1 MSENKYE
8 RIGKEIVQVIGEDNI
23 ESFVHC
29 ATRLRFSVKDRTKID
44 DEAIENIDEVKGV
57 FFNAGQYQ
65 VILGTGTVNKV
76 YAALKGNQP
85 EQDDKLDQNVSSSPR
100 EKGIKRAIRTLADI
114 FIPIIPIIA
123 ATGLFLG
130 LKGVLFNDTVLGVM
144 GMTIKDIP
152 AYLQTLI
159 SVLTDTAFAFLPALI
174 CWSAFRN
181 FGGMPIIGFVI
192 GLMLV
197 SPALPNAYAVADIN
211 SGVEP
216 IMAFGFIP
224 VVGYQGS
231 VLTALVVGILG
242 AKLEK
247 KLRAVMPNALD
258 LIFTPFFVLLA
269 MMITG
274 LLILGPLL
282 HILESGLVTVITQLI
297 QAPLGIG
304 GLLIGF
310 LYPLAVMTGMHHLFI
325 MIETTLLANTGFNPL
340 ITLCAMY
347 GFANAG
353 TCLGITI
360 KAKKQ
365 TVKVTGMSAALTQL
379 LGVSEPAL
387 FGVVMRYSLKPL
399 YVMIACST
407 AGGAILSLLNIKANS
422 YGLAVVL
429 SPLMYIYEWNQ
440 LLVYIIVS
448 ILIFVAA
455 FVITYLFAVPKE
467 VMIEDQSGKESN
479 AKYSQKRAQV
489 SNPLQKKAQQN

>member
-8 RIGKEIVQVIGEDNI
+8 RIGKELIQIIGEDNI
-23 ESFVHC
+23 ESYVHC
-29 ATRLRFSVKDRTKID
+29 ATRLRFSVKDRKKID
-44 DEAIENIDEVKGV
+44 DEAIEKIDEVKGV
-57 FFNAGQYQ
+57 FYNAGQYQ

-76 YAALKGNQP
+76 YSALRGGRP
-85 EQDDKLDQNVSSSPR
+85 DEEEEQESSSSNK
-100 EKGIKRAIRTLADI
+100 EKGIRRAVRTLADI

-130 LKGVLFNDTVLGVM
+130 LKGVLTSDAFLGLI
-144 GMTIKDIP
+144 GKSIEDIP
-152 AYLQTLI
+152 EYLLTLI

-174 CWSAFRN
+174 CWSAFRK
-181 FGGMPIIGFVI
+181 FGGMPVIGFVL

-197 SPALPNAYAVADIN
+197 SPSLPNAYAVADIN

-216 IMAFGFIP
+216 IIAFGFIP
-224 VVGYQGS
+224 IVGYQGS
-231 VLTALVVGILG
+231 VLTALVVGFFG
-242 AKLEK
+242 AKLER

-258 LIFTPFFVLLA
+258 LIFTPFFVLLS

-282 HILESGLVTVITQLI
+282 HFLEAGLVAVVIQLI
-297 QAPLGIG
+297 DIPLGIG

-310 LYPLAVMTGMHHLFI
+310 IYPLAVMTGMHHLFI
-325 MIETTLLANTGFNPL
+325 MIETTMLANTGFNPL

-353 TCLGITI
+353 TCLGITV
-360 KAKKQ
+360 KAKKS
-365 TVKVTGMSAALTQL
+365 TVKVTGASATATQL

-387 FGVVMRYSLKPL
+387 FGVVMRYSTKPL
-399 YVMIACST
+399 YVMIACS
-407 AGGAILSLLNIKANS
+407 AVGGAILSLLNVQANS

-429 SPLMYIYEWNQ
+429 SPLMYIYDWSQ
-440 LLVYIIVS
+440 LLAYLVVS
-448 ILIFVAA
+448 VIIFVAA

-467 VMIEDQSGKESN
+467 VMVEDEEVKVRNVG
-479 AKYSQKRAQV
+479 
-489 SNPLQKKAQQN
+489 

>member
-8 RIGKEIVQVIGEDNI
+8 RIGKELVNVIGEDNI
-23 ESFVHC
+23 ESYVHC
-29 ATRLRFSVKDRTKID
+29 ATRLRFSVKDREKID
-44 DEAIENIDEVKGV
+44 DEAIERIDEVKGV

-76 YAALKGNQP
+76 YSALRGNQP
-85 EQDDKLDQNVSSSPR
+85 HQEDGRQKKEASSNNKD
-100 EKGIKRAIRTLADI
+100 KGIRKAVRTLADI
-114 FIPIIPIIA
+114 FIPIIPIIG

-130 LKGVLFNDTVLGVM
+130 LKGVLFSDAILGSM
-144 GMTIKDIP
+144 GMSVNDVP
-152 AYLQTLI
+152 DYLRTLL

-181 FGGMPIIGFVI
+181 FGGMPIIGFVL

-211 SGVEP
+211 SGVKP

-224 VVGYQGS
+224 VVGYQGK
-231 VLTALVVGILG
+231 VLTALVIGILG

-258 LIFTPFFVLLA
+258 LIFTPFFVLLT
-269 MMITG
+269 MMVTG

-282 HILESGLVTVITQLI
+282 HFVEMGLVTVITQLI
-297 QAPLGIG
+297 HAPFGIG

-325 MIETTLLANTGFNPL
+325 AVETTLLANTGFNPL

-353 TCLGITI
+353 TCLGITL
-360 KAKKQ
+360 KAKKS
-365 TVKVTGMSAALTQL
+365 TVKVAGLSATLTQL

-387 FGVVMRYSLKPL
+387 FGVVMRYSMKPL
-399 YVMIACST
+399 YVMIGCS
-407 AGGAILSLLNIKANS
+407 AVGGAILSILNIKANS
-422 YGLAVVL
+422 YGLAVLL

-440 LLVYIIVS
+440 LIVYIVVS
-448 ILIFVAA
+448 ILVFTAA
-455 FVITYLFAVPKE
+455 LIITYLFAVPKE
-467 VMIEDQSGKESN
+467 VMVEDRSQKLSN
-479 AKYSQKRAQV
+479 AS
-489 SNPLQKKAQQN
+489 

>member
-8 RIGKEIVQVIGEDNI
+8 RIGKEIIRVIGEDNI
-23 ESFVHC
+23 ESYVHC
-29 ATRLRFSVKDRTKID
+29 ATRLRFSVKNREKIND
-44 DEAIENIDEVKGV
+44 DDIEEIDEVKGV
-57 FFNAGQYQ
+57 FYNAGQYQ

-76 YAALKGNQP
+76 YNALRGNQP
-85 EQDDKLDQNVSSSPR
+85 EQDVQTKKENSTNQKER
-100 EKGIKRAIRTLADI
+100 GIRKAVRTLADI
-114 FIPIIPIIA
+114 FIPIIPIIG

-130 LKGVLFNDTVLGVM
+130 LKGVLFSEVFLNLLGM
-144 GMTIKDIP
+144 SPNDIP
-152 AYLQTLI
+152 SDLQTLI

-181 FGGMPIIGFVI
+181 FGGMPIIGFVL

-242 AKLEK
+242 AKLER
-247 KLRAVMPNALD
+247 KLRAIMPNALD

-269 MMITG
+269 MLGTG
-274 LLILGPLL
+274 LLVLGPLL
-282 HILESGLVTVITQLI
+282 HFVEAGLITVVTQLI
-297 QAPLGIG
+297 DAPLGIG
-304 GLLIGF
+304 GLIIGF
-310 LYPLAVMTGMHHLFI
+310 IYPLAVMTGMHHLFI
-325 MIETTLLANTGFNPL
+325 MIETTLIANTGFNPL

-353 TCLGITI
+353 TCLAITI
-360 KAKKQ
+360 KAKKS
-365 TVKVTGMSAALTQL
+365 TVKVMGASATATQI

-387 FGVVMRYSLKPL
+387 FGVVMRYSMKPL
-399 YVMIACST
+399 YVMIACS
-407 AGGAILSLLNIKANS
+407 AVGGAILSLLNIQANS

-440 LLVYIIVS
+440 LAVYLVVS

-455 FVITYLFAVPKE
+455 LIITYLFAVPKE
-467 VMIEDQSGKESN
+467 VMVEDQEQKLSN
-479 AKYSQKRAQV
+479 V
-489 SNPLQKKAQQN
+489 G

>member
-1 MSENKYE
+1 LSEKKYE
-8 RIGKEIVQVIGEDNI
+8 RIGNEIVAVIGEDNI
-23 ESFVHC
+23 ESYVHC
-29 ATRLRFSVKDRTKID
+29 ATRLRFSVKDREVID
-44 DEAIENIDEVKGV
+44 DEAIERIDEVKGV
-57 FFNAGQYQ
+57 FYNAGQYQ
-65 VILGTGTVNKV
+65 VILGAGTVNKV
-76 YAALKGNQP
+76 YAALKGSQL
-85 EQDDKLDQNVSSSPR
+85 DDEMQSPVGSTKKD
-100 EKGIKRAIRTLADI
+100 KGIRKAVRTLADI

-130 LKGVLFNDTVLGVM
+130 LKGVVFSDAFLGLL
-144 GMTIKDIP
+144 GMSNGDIP
-152 AYLQTLI
+152 NYFQTLI

-181 FGGMPIIGFVI
+181 FGGMPIIGFVV

-211 SGVEP
+211 SGVDP

-231 VLTALVVGILG
+231 VLTALVVGIIG

-258 LIFTPFFVLLA
+258 LIFTPFLVLLS

-274 LLILGPLL
+274 LLVLGPLL
-282 HILESGLVTVITQLI
+282 HFVEMGLVNVITQLI
-297 QAPLGIG
+297 KAPLGIG
-304 GLLIGF
+304 GLFIGF

-325 MIETTLLANTGFNPL
+325 AIETTLLANTGFNPL

-353 TCLGITI
+353 TCLGITV
-360 KAKKQ
+360 KAKKS
-365 TVKVTGMSAALTQL
+365 TVKVTGYSAAVTQI

-387 FGVVMRYSLKPL
+387 FGVVMRYSMKPL
-399 YVMIACST
+399 YVMIACS
-407 AGGAILSLLNIKANS
+407 AVGGAILSLFSIKANS

-440 LLVYIIVS
+440 LAVYVVVS
-448 ILIFVAA
+448 VLIFVAA

-467 VMIEDQSGKESN
+467 VMVQDKEGMLN
-479 AKYSQKRAQV
+479 NEKSQIAQ
-489 SNPLQKKAQQN
+489 

>member
-8 RIGKEIVQVIGEDNI
+8 RIGKELVNVIGEDNI
-23 ESFVHC
+23 ESYVHC
-29 ATRLRFSVKDRTKID
+29 ATRLRFSVKDREKID
-44 DEAIENIDEVKGV
+44 DEAIERIDEVKGV

-76 YAALKGNQP
+76 YSALRGNQP
-85 EQDDKLDQNVSSSPR
+85 HQEDERQKKEASSNSKD
-100 EKGIKRAIRTLADI
+100 KGIRKAVRTLADI
-114 FIPIIPIIA
+114 FIPIIPIIG

-130 LKGVLFNDTVLGVM
+130 LKGVLFSDAILGSM
-144 GMTIKDIP
+144 GMSVNDVP
-152 AYLQTLI
+152 DYLRTLL

-181 FGGMPIIGFVI
+181 FGGMPIIGFVL

-211 SGVEP
+211 SGVKP

-224 VVGYQGS
+224 VVGYQGK
-231 VLTALVVGILG
+231 VLTALVIGILG

-258 LIFTPFFVLLA
+258 LIFTPFFVLLT
-269 MMITG
+269 MMVTG

-282 HILESGLVTVITQLI
+282 HFVEMGLVTVITQLI
-297 QAPLGIG
+297 HAPFGIG
-304 GLLIGF
+304 GLLIGL

-325 MIETTLLANTGFNPL
+325 AVETTLLANTGFNPL

-353 TCLGITI
+353 TCLGITL
-360 KAKKQ
+360 KAKKS
-365 TVKVTGMSAALTQL
+365 TVKVAGLSATLTQL

-387 FGVVMRYSLKPL
+387 FGVVMRYSMKPL
-399 YVMIACST
+399 YVMIGCS
-407 AGGAILSLLNIKANS
+407 AVGGAILSILNIKANS
-422 YGLAVVL
+422 YGLAVLL

-440 LLVYIIVS
+440 LIVYIVVS
-448 ILIFVAA
+448 ALVFTAALI
-455 FVITYLFAVPKE
+455 ITYLFAVPKE
-467 VMIEDQSGKESN
+467 VMVEDRSQKLSN
-479 AKYSQKRAQV
+479 AS
-489 SNPLQKKAQQN
+489 

>member
-1 MSENKYE
+1 MSENRYE
-8 RIGKEIVQVIGEDNI
+8 RIGKEIINVIGEDNI
-23 ESFVHC
+23 ESYVHC
-29 ATRLRFSVKDRTKID
+29 ATRLRFSVKDREKID
-44 DEAIENIDEVKGV
+44 DEAIEKIDEVKGV

-76 YAALKGNQP
+76 YSALRGDQP
-85 EQDDKLDQNVSSSPR
+85 DQEDEQAKREASSNKKD
-100 EKGIKRAIRTLADI
+100 KGIRKAVRTLADI
-114 FIPIIPIIA
+114 FIPIIPIIG

-130 LKGVLFNDTVLGVM
+130 LKGVLFSDALLGLM
-144 GMTIKDIP
+144 GMSINDIP
-152 AYLQTLI
+152 SYLQTLI

-181 FGGMPIIGFVI
+181 FGGMPIIGFVL

-231 VLTALVVGILG
+231 VLTALVMGILG

-258 LIFTPFFVLLA
+258 LIFTPFFVLLC

-282 HILESGLVTVITQLI
+282 HFVEAGLIMVVTQLI
-297 QAPLGIG
+297 HAPLGIG

-310 LYPLAVMTGMHHLFI
+310 IYPLAVMTGMHHLFI
-325 MIETTLLANTGFNPL
+325 MIETTLIANTGFNPL

-353 TCLGITI
+353 TCLAITI
-360 KAKKQ
+360 KAKKN
-365 TVKVTGMSAALTQL
+365 TVKVMGASATLTQL

-387 FGVVMRYSLKPL
+387 FGVVMRYSMKPL
-399 YVMIACST
+399 YVMIACS
-407 AGGAILSLLNIKANS
+407 AVGGAILSLLNIQANS

-440 LLVYIIVS
+440 LVVYLVVS
-448 ILIFVAA
+448 ILTFAA
-455 FVITYLFAVPKE
+455 ALIITYLFAVPKE
-467 VMIEDQSGKESN
+467 VMVDDQDKKLSN
-479 AKYSQKRAQV
+479 V
-489 SNPLQKKAQQN
+489 S

>member
-1 MSENKYE
+1 MSENKYKRMGDE
-8 RIGKEIVQVIGEDNI
+8 IIDVIGKDNI
-23 ESFVHC
+23 DSYVHC
-29 ATRLRFSVKDRTKID
+29 ATRLRFSIKDRSIID
-44 DEAIENIDEVKGV
+44 DEAIEKIDGVKGV
-57 FFNAGQYQ
+57 FYNAGQYQ

-76 YAALKGNQP
+76 YNALKG
-85 EQDDKLDQNVSSSPR
+85 EQTEQEESEQETPSSSNQV
-100 EKGIKRAIRTLADI
+100 KGIRKAVRTLADI

-130 LKGVLFNDTVLGVM
+130 LKGVLFNDAILGLM
-144 GMTIKDIP
+144 GLTMEDIP
-152 AYLQTLI
+152 SYIPTLI

-181 FGGMPIIGFVI
+181 FGGMPVLGFIV

-197 SPALPNAYAVADIN
+197 SPALPNAYAVADVN
-211 SGVEP
+211 SGVDP

-258 LIFTPFFVLLA
+258 FIFTPFLVLLTL
-269 MMITG
+269 MITG
-274 LLILGPLL
+274 LLVLGPLL
-282 HILESGLVTVITQLI
+282 HFVEAGLIQVVTQLI
-297 QAPLGIG
+297 NVPLGIG
-304 GLLIGF
+304 GLIIGF

-325 MIETTLLANTGFNPL
+325 AIETTLLANTGFNPL

-353 TCLGITI
+353 VVFGITLR
-360 KAKKQ
+360 AKKK
-365 TVKVTGMSAALTQL
+365 TVKVTGLSAAITQL

-387 FGVVMRYSLKPL
+387 FGVVMRYSMKPL
-399 YVMIACST
+399 YVMIACS
-407 AGGAILSLLNIKANS
+407 ALGGAILSLLNVQANS

-429 SPLMYIYEWNQ
+429 SPLMYIYDWSQ
-440 LLVYIIVS
+440 LVAYLVVS
-448 ILIFVAA
+448 ICILLLA
-455 FVITYLFAVPKE
+455 FVITYFFAVPKA
-467 VMIEDQSGKESN
+467 VMVEDDEEPVLHPSVKE
-479 AKYSQKRAQV
+479 A
-489 SNPLQKKAQQN
+489 

>member
-1 MSENKYE
+1 MSENRYE
-8 RIGKEIVQVIGEDNI
+8 RIGKEIVNVIGEDNI
-23 ESFVHC
+23 ESYVHC
-29 ATRLRFSVKDRTKID
+29 ATRLRFSVKNREKID
-44 DEAIENIDEVKGV
+44 DEAIERIDEVKGV

-76 YAALKGNQP
+76 YSALRGNQSGQED
-85 EQDDKLDQNVSSSPR
+85 EQQKNTASSNKKD
-100 EKGIKRAIRTLADI
+100 KGIKRAVRTLADI
-114 FIPIIPIIA
+114 FIPIIPIIG

-130 LKGVLFNDTVLGVM
+130 LKGVLFSDAVLGLM
-144 GMTIKDIP
+144 GMNVNDIP
-152 AYLQTLI
+152 EYLRTLI

-181 FGGMPIIGFVI
+181 FGGMPIIGFVL

-211 SGVEP
+211 SGVKP

-224 VVGYQGS
+224 VVGYQGK

-258 LIFTPFFVLLA
+258 LIFTPFVVLLT

-282 HILESGLVTVITQLI
+282 HFVEMGLVTVITQLI
-297 QAPLGIG
+297 SAPLGIG

-325 MIETTLLANTGFNPL
+325 AVETTLLANTGFNPL

-353 TCLGITI
+353 VCLGITL
-360 KAKKQ
+360 KAKKS
-365 TVKVTGMSAALTQL
+365 TVKVAGLSATLTQL

-387 FGVVMRYSLKPL
+387 FGVVMRYSMKPL
-399 YVMIACST
+399 YVMIACS
-407 AGGAILSLLNIKANS
+407 AVGGAILSLLNIKANS
-422 YGLAVVL
+422 YGLAVLL

-440 LLVYIIVS
+440 LLVYIVVS
-448 ILIFVAA
+448 VLIFVAA
-455 FVITYLFAVPKE
+455 LITTYLFAVPKE
-467 VMIEDQSGKESN
+467 VMVEDRN
-479 AKYSQKRAQV
+479 QKLSKV
-489 SNPLQKKAQQN
+489 S

>member
-1 MSENKYE
+1 MSENKFE
-8 RIGKEIVQVIGEDNI
+8 RIGKEIIHVIGEENI
-23 ESFVHC
+23 ESYVHC
-29 ATRLRFSVKDRTKID
+29 ATRLRFSVKDRSKID
-44 DEAIENIDEVKGV
+44 DEAIEKIDEVKGV
-57 FFNAGQYQ
+57 FYNAGQYQ

-76 YAALKGNQP
+76 YSALKGNQP
-85 EQDDKLDQNVSSSPR
+85 EQEEVQPNKGTSSANK
-100 EKGIKRAIRTLADI
+100 EKGIRRAVRTLADI

-130 LKGVLFNDTVLGVM
+130 LKGVVFSDAFLGLI
-144 GMTIKDIP
+144 GMSMDDIP
-152 AYLQTLI
+152 SYLPALI
-159 SVLTDTAFAFLPALI
+159 SVLTDTAFAFLPAFI

-181 FGGMPIIGFVI
+181 FGGMPVLGFVV

-197 SPALPNAYAVADIN
+197 SPALPNAYAVADAT
-211 SGVEP
+211 SGVDP

-258 LIFTPFFVLLA
+258 LIFTPFLVLLT

-274 LLILGPLL
+274 LLVLGPLL
-282 HILESGLVTVITQLI
+282 HFVEAGLI
-297 QAPLGIG
+297 QVVTLLIDIPLGFG

-325 MIETTLLANTGFNPL
+325 AIETTLLANTGFNPL

-353 TCLGITI
+353 VCFGITL
-360 KAKKQ
+360 KAKKK
-365 TVKVTGMSAALTQL
+365 TVKVTGMSAAFTQL

-387 FGVVMRYSLKPL
+387 FGVVMRYSMKPL
-399 YVMIACST
+399 YVMIACS
-407 AGGAILSLLNIKANS
+407 AVGGAVLSLLSVKANS

-440 LLVYIIVS
+440 LLAYLIVS
-448 ILIFVAA
+448 VITLIAA
-455 FVITYLFAVPKE
+455 FMITYLFAVPKA
-467 VMIEDQSGKESN
+467 VMAEE
-479 AKYSQKRAQV
+479 
-489 SNPLQKKAQQN
+489 

>member
-8 RIGKEIVQVIGEDNI
+8 RIGKELVNVIGEDNI
-23 ESFVHC
+23 ESYVHC
-29 ATRLRFSVKDRTKID
+29 ATRLRFSVKDREKID
-44 DEAIENIDEVKGV
+44 DEAIERIDEVKGV

-76 YAALKGNQP
+76 YSALRGNQP
-85 EQDDKLDQNVSSSPR
+85 HQEDERQKKEASSNSKD
-100 EKGIKRAIRTLADI
+100 KGIRKAVRTLADI
-114 FIPIIPIIA
+114 FIPIIPIIG

-130 LKGVLFNDTVLGVM
+130 LKGVLFSDAILGSM
-144 GMTIKDIP
+144 GMSVNDVP
-152 AYLQTLI
+152 DYLRTLL

-181 FGGMPIIGFVI
+181 FGGMPIIGFVL

-211 SGVEP
+211 SGIKP

-224 VVGYQGS
+224 VVGYQGK
-231 VLTALVVGILG
+231 VLTALVIGVLG

-258 LIFTPFFVLLA
+258 LIFTPFFVLLT
-269 MMITG
+269 MMVTG

-282 HILESGLVTVITQLI
+282 HFVEMGLVMVITQLI
-297 QAPLGIG
+297 HAPFGIG

-325 MIETTLLANTGFNPL
+325 AVETTLLANTGFNPL

-353 TCLGITI
+353 TCLGITL
-360 KAKKQ
+360 KAKKS
-365 TVKVTGMSAALTQL
+365 TVKVAGLSATLTQL

-387 FGVVMRYSLKPL
+387 FGVVMRYSMKPL
-399 YVMIACST
+399 YVMIGCS
-407 AGGAILSLLNIKANS
+407 AVGGAILSILNIKANS
-422 YGLAVVL
+422 YGLAVLL

-440 LLVYIIVS
+440 LIVYIVVS
-448 ILIFVAA
+448 ILVFTAA
-455 FVITYLFAVPKE
+455 LIITYLFAVPKE
-467 VMIEDQSGKESN
+467 VMVEDRSQKLSN
-479 AKYSQKRAQV
+479 AS
-489 SNPLQKKAQQN
+489 

>member
-8 RIGKEIVQVIGEDNI
+8 RIGKEIVNVIGEDNI
-23 ESFVHC
+23 ESYVHC
-29 ATRLRFSVKDRTKID
+29 ATRLRFSVKEREKID
-44 DEAIENIDEVKGV
+44 DEAIEKIDEVKGV

-76 YAALKGNQP
+76 YLALKGDQP
-85 EQDDKLDQNVSSSPR
+85 DQEEPADKKASSNKKD
-100 EKGIKRAIRTLADI
+100 KGIRKGVRTLADI
-114 FIPIIPIIA
+114 FIPIIPIIG

-130 LKGVLFNDTVLGVM
+130 LKGVLFSDALLGLM
-144 GMTIKDIP
+144 GMSIDDIP
-152 AYLQTLI
+152 SYLVTLI

-181 FGGMPIIGFVI
+181 FGGMPIIGFVL

-211 SGVEP
+211 SGIEP

-247 KLRAVMPNALD
+247 RLRAVMPNALD
-258 LIFTPFFVLLA
+258 LIFTPFFVLLC

-282 HILESGLVTVITQLI
+282 HFVETGLITVVTQLI
-297 QAPLGIG
+297 DAPFGIG

-310 LYPLAVMTGMHHLFI
+310 IYPLAVMTGMHHLFI

-353 TCLGITI
+353 TCLAITI
-360 KAKKQ
+360 KAKKSA
-365 TVKVTGMSAALTQL
+365 VKVMGASATATQL

-387 FGVVMRYSLKPL
+387 FGVVMRYSMKPL
-399 YVMIACST
+399 YVMVACS
-407 AGGAILSLLNIKANS
+407 AVGGAILSLLNIQANS

-440 LLVYIIVS
+440 LVVYLVVS

-455 FVITYLFAVPKE
+455 LIITYLFAVPKE
-467 VMIEDQSGKESN
+467 VMEEDQDQKLSN
-479 AKYSQKRAQV
+479 V
-489 SNPLQKKAQQN
+489 S

>member
-1 MSENKYE
+1 MSENRYE
-8 RIGKEIVQVIGEDNI
+8 LIGKEIVNVIGKDNI

-29 ATRLRFSVKDRTKID
+29 ATRLRFSVKDREKID
-44 DEAIENIDEVKGV
+44 DEAVEKIDEVKGV
-57 FFNAGQYQ
+57 FYNAGQYQ
-65 VILGTGTVNKV
+65 VILGTGIVNKV
-76 YAALKGNQP
+76 YSALKGGQP
-85 EQDDKLDQNVSSSPR
+85 GQEDKQIKQEVSMNKKD
-100 EKGIKRAIRTLADI
+100 KGLRKAVRTFADI
-114 FIPIIPIIA
+114 FIPIIPIIG

-130 LKGVLFNDTVLGVM
+130 LKGVLFSDALLGLM
-144 GMTIKDIP
+144 GMSTDDIP
-152 AYLQTLI
+152 SYLMTLI

-181 FGGMPIIGFVI
+181 FGGMPIIGFVL

-258 LIFTPFFVLLA
+258 LIFTPFFVLLC

-282 HILESGLVTVITQLI
+282 HFVETGLITVVTQLMN
-297 QAPLGIG
+297 APLGIG
-304 GLLIGF
+304 GLLIGVI
-310 LYPLAVMTGMHHLFI
+310 YPLAVMTGMHHLFI

-353 TCLGITI
+353 TCLAITI
-360 KAKKQ
+360 KAKKS
-365 TVKVTGMSAALTQL
+365 TVKVMGASATATQL

-387 FGVVMRYSLKPL
+387 FGVVMRYSMKPL
-399 YVMIACST
+399 YVMIACS
-407 AGGAILSLLNIKANS
+407 AVGGAILSILNIKANS

-429 SPLMYIYEWNQ
+429 SPLMYIYESNQ
-440 LLVYIIVS
+440 LAVYIVVS
-448 ILIFVAA
+448 ILIFAA
-455 FVITYLFAVPKE
+455 ALIITYLFAVPKD
-467 VMIEDQSGKESN
+467 VMVEEQDQKLTN
-479 AKYSQKRAQV
+479 V
-489 SNPLQKKAQQN
+489 SL

>member
-1 MSENKYE
+1 MSKNKYE
-8 RIGKEIVQVIGEDNI
+8 RIGKEIVNVIGEDNI
-23 ESFVHC
+23 ESYVHC
-29 ATRLRFSVKDRTKID
+29 ATRLRFSVKDREKID
-44 DEAIENIDEVKGV
+44 DEAIERIDEVKGV

-76 YAALKGNQP
+76 YSALRGNQP
-85 EQDDKLDQNVSSSPR
+85 HQEDERQKKEASSNSKD
-100 EKGIKRAIRTLADI
+100 KGIRKAVRTLADI
-114 FIPIIPIIA
+114 FIPIIPIIG

-130 LKGVLFNDTVLGVM
+130 LKGVLFSDAILGSM
-144 GMTIKDIP
+144 GMSVNDVP
-152 AYLQTLI
+152 DYLRTLL

-181 FGGMPIIGFVI
+181 FGGMPIIGFVL

-211 SGVEP
+211 SGVKP

-224 VVGYQGS
+224 VVGYQGK
-231 VLTALVVGILG
+231 VLTALVIGILG

-258 LIFTPFFVLLA
+258 LIFTPFFVLLT
-269 MMITG
+269 MMVTG

-282 HILESGLVTVITQLI
+282 HFVEMGLVTVITQLI
-297 QAPLGIG
+297 HAPFGIG

-325 MIETTLLANTGFNPL
+325 AVETTLLANTGFNPL

-353 TCLGITI
+353 TCLGITL
-360 KAKKQ
+360 KAKKS
-365 TVKVTGMSAALTQL
+365 TVKVAGLSATLTQL

-387 FGVVMRYSLKPL
+387 FGVVMRYSMKPL
-399 YVMIACST
+399 YVMIGCS
-407 AGGAILSLLNIKANS
+407 AVGGAILSILNIKANS
-422 YGLAVVL
+422 YGLAVLL

-440 LLVYIIVS
+440 LIVYIVVS
-448 ILIFVAA
+448 ALVFTAALI
-455 FVITYLFAVPKE
+455 ITYLFAVPKE
-467 VMIEDQSGKESN
+467 VMVEDRSQKLSN
-479 AKYSQKRAQV
+479 AS
-489 SNPLQKKAQQN
+489 

>member
-1 MSENKYE
+1 MSGNRYE
-8 RIGKEIVQVIGEDNI
+8 RIGKEIVNVIGEDNI
-23 ESFVHC
+23 ESYVHC
-29 ATRLRFSVKDRTKID
+29 ATRLRFSIKDREKID
-44 DEAIENIDEVKGV
+44 DEAIEKIDEVKGV

-76 YAALKGNQP
+76 YSALRGGQPDQEDEQPKEEAPSNRKDKGLR
-85 EQDDKLDQNVSSSPR
+85 KAV
-100 EKGIKRAIRTLADI
+100 RTLADI
-114 FIPIIPIIA
+114 FIPIIPIIG

-130 LKGVLFNDTVLGVM
+130 LKGVLFSDALLGLM
-144 GMTIKDIP
+144 GMSINDIP
-152 AYLQTLI
+152 SYLQTLI

-181 FGGMPIIGFVI
+181 FGGMPIIGFVL

-216 IMAFGFIP
+216 IIAFGFIP
-224 VVGYQGS
+224 IVGYQGS

-258 LIFTPFFVLLA
+258 LIFTPFFVLLC

-282 HILESGLVTVITQLI
+282 HFVETGLITVVTQLI
-297 QAPLGIG
+297 HAPLGIG

-310 LYPLAVMTGMHHLFI
+310 IYPLAVITGMHHLFI
-325 MIETTLLANTGFNPL
+325 MIETTLLSNTGFNPL

-353 TCLGITI
+353 TCLAITI
-360 KAKKQ
+360 KAKKS
-365 TVKVTGMSAALTQL
+365 TIKVMGASATATQL

-387 FGVVMRYSLKPL
+387 FGVVMRYSMKPL
-399 YVMIACST
+399 YVMIACS
-407 AGGAILSLLNIKANS
+407 AVGGAILSLLNIQANS

-440 LLVYIIVS
+440 LVAYILVS
-448 ILIFVAA
+448 ILIFASA
-455 FVITYLFAVPKE
+455 LIITYLFAVPKE
-467 VMIEDQSGKESN
+467 VMVEDQD
-479 AKYSQKRAQV
+479 QKLSKV
-489 SNPLQKKAQQN
+489 S

>member
-1 MSENKYE
+1 MSKYE
-8 RIGKEIVQVIGEDNI
+8 RIGKEIIAAIGEDNI
-23 ESFVHC
+23 EAYVHC
-29 ATRLRFSVKDRTKID
+29 ATRLRFTVRDREKIN
-44 DEAIENIDEVKGV
+44 DETVEKIDEVKGV
-57 FFNAGQYQ
+57 FYNAGQYQ

-76 YAALKGNQP
+76 YSALRGGKPDPEGQQKTEENQLKGKEN
-85 EQDDKLDQNVSSSPR
+85 
-100 EKGIKRAIRTLADI
+100 GIRRAVRTLADI

-130 LKGVLFNDTVLGVM
+130 LKGVLFSDVFLDLI
-144 GMTIKDIP
+144 GMTIDDIP
-152 AYLQTLI
+152 AYIQTLL

-181 FGGMPIIGFVI
+181 FGGMPIIGFVL

-216 IMAFGFIP
+216 IIAFGFIP

-247 KLRAVMPNALD
+247 ILRAVMPNALD

-282 HILESGLVTVITQLI
+282 HFIEMGLVTVVTGLI
-297 QAPLGIG
+297 VTPLGIG

-310 LYPLAVMTGMHHLFI
+310 IYPLAVMTGMHHLFI

-353 TCLGITI
+353 VCLGITT
-360 KAKKQ
+360 KAKKS
-365 TVKVTGMSAALTQL
+365 TVKVTGASATATQL

-387 FGVVMRYSLKPL
+387 FGVVMRYSMKPL
-399 YVMIACST
+399 YVMISCS
-407 AGGAILSLLNIKANS
+407 AVGGAILSLLGIQANS
-422 YGLAVVL
+422 YGLAVIL
-429 SPLMYIYEWNQ
+429 SPLMYIYDFSQ
-440 LLVYIIVS
+440 LLAYLVVS
-448 ILIFVAA
+448 VIIFVAG

-467 VMIEDQSGKESN
+467 VMVEDGVEKE
-479 AKYSQKRAQV
+479 QKV
-489 SNPLQKKAQQN
+489 S

>member
-8 RIGKEIVQVIGEDNI
+8 RIGKEIINVIGQDNI
-23 ESFVHC
+23 ESYVHC
-29 ATRLRFSVKDRTKID
+29 ATRLRFSVKDRSKID
-44 DEAIENIDEVKGV
+44 DEAIEKIDEVKGV
-57 FFNAGQYQ
+57 FYNAGQYQ

-76 YAALKGNQP
+76 YAALRGNQP
-85 EQDDKLDQNVSSSPR
+85 EQENDQPKKEANSAAK
-100 EKGIKRAIRTLADI
+100 EKGIRRAVRTLADI

-130 LKGVLFNDTVLGVM
+130 LKGVLFSDAFLGLMDMSPNDVPENL
-144 GMTIKDIP
+144 K
-152 AYLQTLI
+152 TLI

-181 FGGMPIIGFVI
+181 FGGMPIIGFVL

-211 SGVEP
+211 SGVKP
-216 IMAFGFIP
+216 LMVFDFIP
-224 VVGYQGS
+224 VVGYQGK

-247 KLRAVMPNALD
+247 RLRAVMPNALD
-258 LIFTPFFVLLA
+258 LIFTPFFVLLT
-269 MMITG
+269 MMVAG
-274 LLILGPLL
+274 LLVIGPLL
-282 HILESGLVTVITQLI
+282 HFVEAGLVTVITGLI
-297 QAPLGIG
+297 SAPLGIG
-304 GLLIGF
+304 GLFIGF

-325 MIETTLLANTGFNPL
+325 AIETTLLANTGFNPL

-360 KAKKQ
+360 KANKR

-387 FGVVMRYSLKPL
+387 FGVVMRYSMKPL
-399 YVMIACST
+399 YVMIACS
-407 AGGAILSLLNIKANS
+407 AVGGAILSLLNIKANS

-440 LLVYIIVS
+440 LVVYMVVS

-455 FVITYLFAVPKE
+455 FIITYLFAVPKE
-467 VMIEDQSGKESN
+467 VMVEDKDQKLSN
-479 AKYSQKRAQV
+479 V
-489 SNPLQKKAQQN
+489 S

>member
-1 MSENKYE
+1 MSGNRYE
-8 RIGKEIVQVIGEDNI
+8 RIGKEIVNVIGEDNI
-23 ESFVHC
+23 ESYVHC
-29 ATRLRFSVKDRTKID
+29 ATRLRFSIKDREKID
-44 DEAIENIDEVKGV
+44 DEAIEKIDEVKGV

-76 YAALKGNQP
+76 YSALRGGQP
-85 EQDDKLDQNVSSSPR
+85 DQEDEQPKEEAPSNR
-100 EKGIKRAIRTLADI
+100 KEKGLRKAVRTLADI
-114 FIPIIPIIA
+114 FIPIIPIIG

-130 LKGVLFNDTVLGVM
+130 LKGVLFSDALLGLM
-144 GMTIKDIP
+144 GMSINDIP
-152 AYLQTLI
+152 SYLQTLI

-181 FGGMPIIGFVI
+181 FGGMPIIGFVL

-216 IMAFGFIP
+216 IIAFGFIP
-224 VVGYQGS
+224 IVGYQGS

-258 LIFTPFFVLLA
+258 LIFTPFFVLLC

-282 HILESGLVTVITQLI
+282 HFVETGLITVVTQLI
-297 QAPLGIG
+297 HAPLGIG

-310 LYPLAVMTGMHHLFI
+310 IYPLAVITGMHHLFI
-325 MIETTLLANTGFNPL
+325 MIETTLLSNTGFNPL

-353 TCLGITI
+353 TCLAITI
-360 KAKKQ
+360 KAKKS
-365 TVKVTGMSAALTQL
+365 TIKVMGASATATQL

-387 FGVVMRYSLKPL
+387 FGVVMRYSMKPL
-399 YVMIACST
+399 YVMIACS
-407 AGGAILSLLNIKANS
+407 AVGGAILSLLNIQANS

-440 LLVYIIVS
+440 LVAYILVS
-448 ILIFVAA
+448 ILIFASA
-455 FVITYLFAVPKE
+455 LIITYLFAVPKE
-467 VMIEDQSGKESN
+467 VMVEDQD
-479 AKYSQKRAQV
+479 QKLSKV
-489 SNPLQKKAQQN
+489 S

>member
-8 RIGKEIVQVIGEDNI
+8 RIGKEIINVIGEDNI
-23 ESFVHC
+23 ESYVHC
-29 ATRLRFSVKDRTKID
+29 ATRLRFSIKDREKVD
-44 DEAIENIDEVKGV
+44 DEAIEKIDEVKGV

-76 YAALKGNQP
+76 YTALRGGQP
-85 EQDDKLDQNVSSSPR
+85 DQEDEQAKKESSSSNK
-100 EKGIKRAIRTLADI
+100 EKGIRKAVRTLADI

-130 LKGVLFNDTVLGVM
+130 LKGVLFSDAFLGLI
-144 GMTIKDIP
+144 GMSIADIP
-152 AYLQTLI
+152 EYLQTLI

-181 FGGMPIIGFVI
+181 FGGMPIIGFVL

-224 VVGYQGS
+224 IVGYQGS
-231 VLTALVVGILG
+231 VLTALVVGFLG

-258 LIFTPFFVLLA
+258 LIFTPFFVLLS

-282 HILESGLVTVITQLI
+282 HFVEMGLVTVVTQLI
-297 QAPLGIG
+297 DTPLGFG

-310 LYPLAVMTGMHHLFI
+310 IYPLAVMTGMHHLFI

-340 ITLCAMY
+340 IALCAMY
-347 GFANAG
+347 GFANAA
-353 TCLGITI
+353 TCLAITI
-360 KAKKQ
+360 KAKKS
-365 TVKVTGMSAALTQL
+365 TVKVTGTSATLTQI

-387 FGVVMRYSLKPL
+387 FGVVMRYSVKPL
-399 YVMIACST
+399 YVMIACS
-407 AGGAILSLLNIKANS
+407 AVGGAIISLLNIQANS
-422 YGLAVVL
+422 YGLAVIL
-429 SPLMYIYEWNQ
+429 SPLMYIYEWSQ
-440 LLVYIIVS
+440 LLAYLVVS
-448 ILIFVAA
+448 VIIFVAA
-455 FVITYLFAVPKE
+455 FIITYLFAVPKE
-467 VMIEDQSGKESN
+467 VMVEDQE
-479 AKYSQKRAQV
+479 QKLDRA
-489 SNPLQKKAQQN
+489 S